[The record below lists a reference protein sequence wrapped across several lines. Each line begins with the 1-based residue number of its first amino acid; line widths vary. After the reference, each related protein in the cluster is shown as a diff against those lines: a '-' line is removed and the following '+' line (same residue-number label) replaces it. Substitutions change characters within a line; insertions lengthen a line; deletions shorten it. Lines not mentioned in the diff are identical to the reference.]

1 MDLKKAEGRAVVKAL
16 ADRADILVE
25 NFRPGVM
32 EGWGLGP
39 KVNPRMRFAYSQI
52 TKCELTVQSSNN
64 FQLSLARSLY

>member
-39 KVNPRMRFAYSQI
+39 KVNHRMRFAYSQI
-52 TKCELTVQSSNN
+52 TECELTV
-64 FQLSLARSLY
+64 SLGDTFYLTIVLVA